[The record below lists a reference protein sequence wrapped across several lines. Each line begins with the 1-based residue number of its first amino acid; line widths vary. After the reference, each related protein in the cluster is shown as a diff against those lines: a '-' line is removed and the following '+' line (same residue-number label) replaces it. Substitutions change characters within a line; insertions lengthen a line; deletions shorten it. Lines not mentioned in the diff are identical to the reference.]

1 MMILFN
7 PNSCRNLMKPSLALA
22 EHKDAIR
29 QIVVRHRASN
39 PRVFG
44 SVVHG
49 DDSEDSDLDLLANPS
64 PDSSLLDIAC
74 IQVEIEALIGMP
86 LDVVTLGF
94 LPKKFR
100 NQVLIEAR
108 PI

>member
-1 MMILFN
+1 MISFIL
-7 PNSCRNLMKPSLALA
+7 NSCGDLMKPSLALA
-22 EHKDAIR
+22 EHRDAIW

-49 DDSEDSDLDLLANPS
+49 DDSETSDLDLLIDPS
-64 PDSSLLDIAC
+64 PDYSLLDMAR

-86 LDVVTLGF
+86 VDVVTLGF
-94 LPKKFR
+94 LPEKFR
-100 NQVLIEAR
+100 NQVLMEAR

>member
-1 MMILFN
+1 
-7 PNSCRNLMKPSLALA
+7 MKPSLALA

-49 DDSEDSDLDLLANPS
+49 DDSEDSDLDLLVDPS

-74 IQVEIEALIGMP
+74 IQVEIEALTDFPNPGDSPVLREGLTP
-86 LDVVTLGF
+86 LKCLRF
-94 LPKKFR
+94 SLE
-100 NQVLIEAR
+100 LR
-108 PI
+108 PRREGLRR

>member
-1 MMILFN
+1 
-7 PNSCRNLMKPSLALA
+7 MKPSLALA
-22 EHKDAIR
+22 EHRNAIR
-29 QIVVRHRASN
+29 QIVARHRASN

-49 DDSEDSDLDLLANPS
+49 DDSDDRDLDLLVDPS
-64 PDSSLLDIAC
+64 PDTSLLDMAC
-74 IQVEIEALIGMP
+74 IQVEIEALLGMP
-86 LDVVTLGF
+86 VDVVTLGF
-94 LPKKFR
+94 LPEKFR